1 MTSSLFAA
9 RKRGERLLL
18 KNDLSMCKDLRTV
31 EQLAEQ
37 FRWYAPEWTPENCHL
52 ICSDEQFT
60 SFAKALGKLVVTDE
74 GENLLY
80 FLALAAETA
89 QERKNR
95 TDRILERMLFY
106 EKSNIVT
113 EADIAR
119 HHNEQLA
126 TPPAVRKADALE
138 TLRFLAPPEEE
149 KTDDAAPNGLVSISA
164 KDLQDKEFKPIK
176 WVVDGL
182 LPQGLALLV
191 APPKYGKSWLM
202 LDLCLSVAAGQRFLD
217 MPTNKCGCLY
227 LALEDN
233 QRRLQDRMNRVLQGE
248 RAPDGFALATGSL
261 DLQDGLLDQLTGY
274 LDANPGCGL
283 VVIDTL
289 QRVRRTTGKAV
300 NAYQAD
306 YKDVDILQKFASE
319 REICIVLVHH
329 LRKMK
334 DETDPFAQISGTN
347 GIFGAADSALVMT
360 RDRRVDDT
368 TKLSVTGRDLEEFE
382 LALRLDK
389 TQCRWQNLGD
399 AETRAREQARKEY
412 ENSALVQTIRKLVD
426 RGHGS
431 WSGTAKEILEA
442 GKLLTRRFIAETPKD
457 VSRKLKELGPQMLE
471 IDRIVYERVKRG
483 DSHGARHQFYKEAVQ
498 SDMQIALTDKV
509 A

>member
-1 MTSSLFAA
+1 M
-9 RKRGERLLL
+9 LL
-18 KNDLSMCKDLRTV
+18 KKDLSQCKDLRTV
-31 EQLAEQ
+31 EHLAQQ
-37 FRWYAPEWTPENCHL
+37 FGWYAAAWTPQEPHL

-60 SFAKALGKLVVTDE
+60 EFAKALGKLAVTQD

-95 TDRILERMLFY
+95 MDRILERKLFY
-106 EKSNIVT
+106 ETSTVIT

-119 HHNEQLA
+119 YHNDQLA
-126 TPPAVRKADALE
+126 TPPGVRKADAME
-138 TLRFLAPPEEE
+138 TLHFLAPPEEE
-149 KTDDAAPNGLVSISA
+149 KQDDTAPNGIVSISA

-176 WVVDGL
+176 WVVEGL

-202 LDLCLSVAAGQRFLD
+202 LDLCLSVASGQKFLD
-217 MPTNKCGCLY
+217 MPTNKTDCLY

-233 QRRLQDRMNRVLQGE
+233 QRRL
-248 RAPDGFALATGSL
+248 
-261 DLQDGLLDQLTGY
+261 LDQLTKY
-274 LDANPGCGL
+274 LHFNPGCGL

-289 QRVRRTTGKAV
+289 QRVRRTTGKAI

-306 YKDVDILQKFASE
+306 YKDVGILQKFASE
-319 REICIVLVHH
+319 REICVVLVHH

-347 GIFGAADSALVMT
+347 GIFGAADSAFVMT

-399 AETRAREQARKEY
+399 AEARAREQARKEY
-412 ENSALVQTIRKLVD
+412 ENSALVQTIRKLVE
-426 RGHGS
+426 RNHGS
-431 WSGTAKEILEA
+431 WSGTAREILEA
-442 GKLLTRRFIAETPKD
+442 GKLLTRRFIAESPKD
-457 VSRKLKELGPQMLE
+457 VGVRVKKLENEMREFDG
-471 IDRIVYERVKRG
+471 IVYERVKRG
-483 DSHGARHQFYKEAVQ
+483 TSGALHYFCKENMQVQ
-498 SDMQIALTDKV
+498 NEVQLDLSKQV

>member
-1 MTSSLFAA
+1 M
-9 RKRGERLLL
+9 LL
-18 KNDLSMCKDLRTV
+18 KKDLSQCKDLRTV
-31 EQLAEQ
+31 EHLAQQ
-37 FRWYAPEWTPENCHL
+37 FGWYAAAWTPQEPHL

-60 SFAKALGKLVVTDE
+60 EFAKALGKLAVTQD

-80 FLALAAETA
+80 FLALTAETA

-95 TDRILERMLFY
+95 TDRILERKLFY
-106 EKSNIVT
+106 ETSTVIT

-119 HHNEQLA
+119 CHNDQLA
-126 TPPAVRKADALE
+126 TPPGVRKADAME
-138 TLRFLAPPEEE
+138 TLHFL
-149 KTDDAAPNGLVSISA
+149 
-164 KDLQDKEFKPIK
+164 
-176 WVVDGL
+176 
-182 LPQGLALLV
+182 

-202 LDLCLSVAAGQRFLD
+202 LDLCLSVASGQKFLD
-217 MPTNKCGCLY
+217 MPTNKTDCLY

-261 DLQDGLLDQLTGY
+261 DLQDGLLDQLTNY
-274 LDANPGCGL
+274 LNINPGCGL

-289 QRVRRTTGKAV
+289 QRVRRTTGKAI

-306 YKDVDILQKFASE
+306 YKDVGILQKFATE

-347 GIFGAADSALVMT
+347 GIFGAADSAFVMT

-399 AETRAREQARKEY
+399 AEARAREQARKEY
-412 ENSALVQTIRKLVD
+412 ENSALVQTIRKLVE
-426 RGHGS
+426 RNHGQ

-442 GKLLTRRFIAETPKD
+442 GKLLTRRFIAESPKD
-457 VSRKLKELGPQMLE
+457 VGVRVKKLENEMREFDG
-471 IDRIVYERVKRG
+471 IVYERVKRG
-483 DSHGARHQFYKEAVQ
+483 TSGALHYFCKENMQVQ
-498 SDMQIALTDKV
+498 NEVQLDLSKQV

>member
-1 MTSSLFAA
+1 M
-9 RKRGERLLL
+9 LL
-18 KNDLSMCKDLRTV
+18 KKDLSQCKDLRTV
-31 EQLAEQ
+31 EHLAQQ
-37 FRWYAPEWTPENCHL
+37 FGWYAAAWTPQEPHL

-60 SFAKALGKLVVTDE
+60 EFAKALGKLAVTQD

-95 TDRILERMLFY
+95 MDRILERKLFY
-106 EKSNIVT
+106 ETSTVIT

-119 HHNEQLA
+119 CHNDQLA
-126 TPPAVRKADALE
+126 TPPGVRKADAME
-138 TLRFLAPPEEE
+138 TLHFLAPPEEE
-149 KTDDAAPNGLVSISA
+149 KQDDTAPNGIVSISA

-176 WVVDGL
+176 WVVEGL

-202 LDLCLSVAAGQRFLD
+202 LDLCLSVASGQKFLD
-217 MPTNKCGCLY
+217 MPTNKTDCLY

-261 DLQDGLLDQLTGY
+261 DLQDGLLDQLTNY
-274 LDANPGCGL
+274 LNINPGCGL

-289 QRVRRTTGKAV
+289 QRVRRTTGKAI

-306 YKDVDILQKFASE
+306 YKDVGILQKFASE

-347 GIFGAADSALVMT
+347 GIFGAADSAFVMT

-399 AETRAREQARKEY
+399 AEARAREQARKEY
-412 ENSALVQTIRKLVD
+412 ENSALVQTIRKLVE
-426 RGHGS
+426 RNHGQ

-442 GKLLTRRFIAETPKD
+442 GKLLTRRFIAESPKD
-457 VSRKLKELGPQMLE
+457 VGVRVKKLENEMREFDG
-471 IDRIVYERVKRG
+471 IVYERVKRG
-483 DSHGARHQFYKEAVQ
+483 TSGALHYFCKENMQVQ
-498 SDMQIALTDKV
+498 NEIQLDLSKQV

>member
-1 MTSSLFAA
+1 M
-9 RKRGERLLL
+9 LL
-18 KNDLSMCKDLRTV
+18 KKDLSQCKDLRTV
-31 EQLAEQ
+31 EHLAQQ
-37 FRWYAPEWTPENCHL
+37 FGWYAAAWTPQEPHL

-60 SFAKALGKLVVTDE
+60 EFAKALGKLAVTQD

-95 TDRILERMLFY
+95 TDRILERKLFY
-106 EKSNIVT
+106 ETSTVIT
-113 EADIAR
+113 EEDIAR
-119 HHNEQLA
+119 CHNDQLA
-126 TPPAVRKADALE
+126 TPPGVRKADAME
-138 TLRFLAPPEEE
+138 TLHFLAPPEEV
-149 KTDDAAPNGLVSISA
+149 KQDDTAPNGIVSISA

-176 WVVDGL
+176 WVVEGL

-202 LDLCLSVAAGQRFLD
+202 LDLCLSVASGQKFLD
-217 MPTNKCGCLY
+217 MPTNKTDCLY

-261 DLQDGLLDQLTGY
+261 DLQDGLLDQLTNY
-274 LDANPGCGL
+274 LNFNPGCGL

-289 QRVRRTTGKAV
+289 QRVRRTTGKAI

-306 YKDVDILQKFASE
+306 YKDVGILQKFASE

-347 GIFGAADSALVMT
+347 
-360 RDRRVDDT
+360 
-368 TKLSVTGRDLEEFE
+368 KLSVTGRDLEEFE

-399 AETRAREQARKEY
+399 AEARAREQARKEY
-412 ENSALVQTIRKLVD
+412 ENSALVQTIRKLVE
-426 RGHGS
+426 RNHGS

-442 GKLLTRRFIAETPKD
+442 GKLLTRRFIAESPQE
-457 VSRKLKELGPQMLE
+457 VSNKLKNLESELLE
-471 IDRIVYERVKRG
+471 FDGIEYNRIKRG
-483 DSHGARHQFYKEAVQ
+483 NTGAKHHFQRNALQNESQLAQ
-498 SDMQIALTDKV
+498 MQV